1 MILFVNEKDRSI
13 NTARELIKTHTA
25 LPYSLSLH
33 QFKSYEN
40 ICKYLK
46 TKHNWVFNY
55 FKMDEVVKIIRQTKL
70 DIID

>member
-1 MILFVNEKDRSI
+1 MILFVNEEDRNI

-33 QFKSYEN
+33 QFKSDDN

-46 TKHNWVFNY
+46 TEHDWVFNY
-55 FKMDEVVKIIRQTKL
+55 LKMNNVVEIIHQTKSN
-70 DIID
+70 IID